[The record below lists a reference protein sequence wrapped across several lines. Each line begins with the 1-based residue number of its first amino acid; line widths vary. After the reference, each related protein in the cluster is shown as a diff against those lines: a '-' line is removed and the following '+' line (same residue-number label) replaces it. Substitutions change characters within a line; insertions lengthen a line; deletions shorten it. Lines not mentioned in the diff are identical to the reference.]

1 MILCITKWKP
11 KGVSQMAMGFVL
23 MGFAIAAPLLAL
35 VADVI
40 IAPCLPAKEN

>member
-1 MILCITKWKP
+1 
-11 KGVSQMAMGFVL
+11 

-40 IAPCLPAKEN
+40 IAPCLPARED